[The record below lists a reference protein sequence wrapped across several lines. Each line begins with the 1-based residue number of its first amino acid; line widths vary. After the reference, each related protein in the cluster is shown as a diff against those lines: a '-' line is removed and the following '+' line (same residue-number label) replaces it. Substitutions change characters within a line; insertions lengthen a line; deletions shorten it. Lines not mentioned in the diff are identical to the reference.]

1 MKITRRQLSALVPA
15 LAAAQTKEA
24 KVRQV
29 LPSKTYRFEDLT
41 IKTNGENRSWD
52 IFDGKNRSGIQLDIH
67 ITSLGPGMMPHAAHH
82 HVHEEMV
89 MLQTGVLD
97 VTIEG

>member
-1 MKITRRQLSALVPA
+1 MIISRRQLSALVPA
-15 LAAAQTKEA
+15 LAAAQTK
-24 KVRQV
+24 VRQV

-41 IKTNGENRSWD
+41 TKTNGENRSWD
-52 IFDGKNRSGIQLDIH
+52 IFDGKNHSGIQVDIH
-67 ITSLGPGMMPHAAHH
+67 ITSLGPGLMPHAPHH